1 MSETLIVA
9 VDAGT
14 SVIKAMA
21 FDAEG
26 AIVAAT
32 GQLNRY
38 QNRPGGG
45 VEQDMAQT
53 WADTATALAALGE
66 RVPALARRAVALA
79 VTGQGDGTWLVDR
92 AGEPVAPAWLWLD
105 SRAAGIVAEFDN
117 SGVRRAI
124 FRHTG
129 SGLNACNQSS
139 QMVWLDRHAPAVL
152 DRAATGQHCKD
163 WLYFKLT
170 GERVTDPSEGIF
182 TFGNFRSRCYEGEVL
197 DRLGLAH
204 RRHLL
209 PAMVDGSRTTHPLS
223 AAGARAIGLPQ
234 GLPVSLGYVDVV
246 CTALGVGLYE
256 PGRALGCS
264 IVGSTGVHMRFVADG
279 KQLAL
284 PEEPGGY
291 TMTLPIPGAVSQ
303 MHTNMAATLNIDWI
317 VDAGREAAA
326 LLGRSVD
333 RRTALAAFDAEVLRA
348 PAGQALFHPYIH
360 EAGERGP
367 FVNAQARA
375 QFTGLSSRVGF
386 TGLVRAVYEGLGLA
400 ALDCYRAVGHAP
412 EEVRIAGGAARS
424 PALKQI
430 LASVLGVPVRESSRE
445 EAGAAGAAMIASVA
459 IGALPDF
466 AAATARWVAPT
477 LGEAVRPDPELQAL
491 YQRLYPIYVEGRR
504 LSPPLWAAL
513 AEARTGSLA

>member
-1 MSETLIVA
+1 MSEALIVA

-14 SVIKAMA
+14 SVIKAVA

-26 AIVAAT
+26 RIVAAT
-32 GQLNRY
+32 GELNRY
-38 QNRPGGG
+38 RNLPGGG
-45 VEQDMAQT
+45 VEQDMDRT
-53 WADTATALAALGE
+53 WADAAAALAALAE
-66 RVPALARRAVALA
+66 RVPDLARRAAALA

-105 SRAAGIVAEFDN
+105 SRAAGIVEEFDR

-139 QMVWLDRHAPAVL
+139 QLVWLDRHAPAVL
-152 DRAATGQHCKD
+152 DKAATGQHCKD

-170 GERVTDPSEGIF
+170 GERVTDPSEGAF
-182 TFGNFRSRCYEGEVL
+182 TFGNFRSRCYEDEIL
-197 DRLGLAH
+197 DRLGLGH

-209 PAMVDGSRTTHPLS
+209 PEMVDGSRTTHPLS
-223 AAGARAIGLPQ
+223 AAAARAIGLPQ

-246 CTALGVGLYE
+246 CTALGAGLYE

-264 IVGSTGVHMRFVADG
+264 IVGSTGMHMRFVADG
-279 KQLAL
+279 KHLNL

-303 MHTNMAATLNIDWI
+303 MQSNMAATLNIDWI

-333 RRTALAAFDAEVLRA
+333 RKTALAVFDAEVLKA
-348 PAGQALFHPYIH
+348 PAAAALFHPYIQ

-367 FVNAQARA
+367 FVNVQARA

-386 TGLVRAVYEGLGLA
+386 AGLLRAVYEGLALA

-424 PALKQI
+424 PALRQI
-430 LASVLGVPVRESSRE
+430 LASVLGVPVRESSRD

-459 IGALPDF
+459 IGASADF

-477 LGEAVRPDPELQAL
+477 LGEPVRPDPAQHEL
-491 YQRLYPIYVEGRR
+491 YQRLYPIYVESRR

-513 AEARTGSLA
+513 AEVRAGSMA